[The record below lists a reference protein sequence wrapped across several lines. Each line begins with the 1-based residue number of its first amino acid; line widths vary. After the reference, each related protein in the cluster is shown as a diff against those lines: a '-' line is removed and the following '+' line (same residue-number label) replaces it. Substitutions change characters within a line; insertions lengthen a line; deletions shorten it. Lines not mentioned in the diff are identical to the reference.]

1 MSRCARRFVGA
12 LALSV
17 VAFVLIVPA
26 PHEAVLTA
34 AVPTGYIEETVT
46 TVDRPVAMAF
56 LPDGRLLIGSQG
68 TAASGQA
75 KIYVYKNGALLEE
88 PYTTVLDVY
97 IGGSETGL
105 LGIAVDPNFA
115 TNGFVY
121 VFITLSSTD
130 QVVRRFTTV
139 GDVAVSSVDL
149 ITDLPTQGT
158 NHNGGGLLI
167 HENRLYVSVGENGTP
182 DAAQLTN
189 NRLGK
194 VLRFNLDGTI
204 PTDNPFGPGNP
215 VWSYGLRNPF
225 RLAARPGTGQIF
237 ASENGPAGYDEVNR
251 IVRGGNYGWPLY
263 VGYTTDPAMVSP
275 IWSSGLES
283 GIVPTDLL
291 FYQGAAMPEFQGQL
305 FIAGWSSDTVYRAT
319 LDASGDV
326 MIGGLVPFVTGVDQ
340 PVDLEIAP
348 DGSLWYCTRPG
359 QIRRVY
365 RVSTSNV
372 PPTASFTRTPASG
385 PPPLV
390 VHVNG
395 STSSDSD
402 GSIANY
408 HWEWGDGT
416 PPRSGPTRISA
427 GHNYRTA
434 GTFTITLTVTDNHG
448 ATASSSQQVVVSTGN
463 NTPPAAHIE
472 EVSTYSGVA
481 PLTVDFLGHGHDTDG
496 DLLRY
501 DWDFGDGSAVVTYTN
516 IAPDTNVFLPHTFTT
531 EGTYTVRLT
540 VTDPGGLSAVNTVEI
555 VVTPA
560 SGGGGGGTNLLINP
574 GFEQGLASWTGGGS
588 QATIVSSP
596 VRSGSAALRIAATSA
611 GQTALEQIAPVVGGQ
626 PYEVSAWVQT
636 EALTGGA
643 LVMVVWQDS
652 AGRSLYIDR
661 TPVVQGTTGWM
672 RLAQTFVA
680 PSQAARARVSVRLTR
695 EADNAGTAWFDDVV
709 LDVSP

>member
-1 MSRCARRFVGA
+1 MARYSNRFFNVFA
-12 LALSV
+12 LAL
-17 VAFVLIVPA
+17 VAFVLTIPA
-26 PHEAVLTA
+26 PREAVLIA
-34 AVPTGYIEETVT
+34 AVPSGYIEETIT

-68 TAASGQA
+68 TAAIGQA
-75 KIYVYKNGALLEE
+75 KIYMYKNGALLET
-88 PYTTVLDVY
+88 PYTTLLDVY

-105 LGIAVDPNFA
+105 LGLAVDPNFA

-121 VFITLSSTD
+121 VFATISPSS

-139 GDVAVSSVDL
+139 GDVAGSSVDL
-149 ITDLPTQGT
+149 ITGIPTRGT

-167 HENRLYVSVGENGTP
+167 HENKLYVSVGENGLQ
-182 DAAQLTN
+182 DASQLTN

-237 ASENGPAGYDEVNR
+237 ASENGPAGYDELNR
-251 IVRGGNYGWPLY
+251 IVRGGNYGWPLH
-263 VGYTTDPAMVSP
+263 VGYTTVPGMVSP

-291 FYQGAAMPEFQGQL
+291 FYHGSAMPEFQGQL

-319 LDASGDV
+319 LSASGDATV
-326 MIGGLVPFVTGVDQ
+326 GGLIPFITGVDQ
-340 PVDLEIAP
+340 PVDLEVGP
-348 DGSLWYCTRPG
+348 DGALWYCTRPG

-365 RVSTSNV
+365 RVATGNV
-372 PPTASFTRTPASG
+372 APSASFTRTPASG

-395 STSSDSD
+395 AASSDPD

-416 PPRSGPTRISA
+416 PPRSGPTRVSV
-427 GHNYRTA
+427 GHNYRNA
-434 GTFTITLTVTDNHG
+434 GTFTITLTVTDDDG
-448 ATASSSQQVVVSTGN
+448 ATASSTQQVVVSTGN

-472 EVSTYSGVA
+472 EVSAYSGVA
-481 PLTVDFLGHGHDTDG
+481 PLAVDFLGHGHDTDG

-501 DWDFGDGSAVVTYTN
+501 DWDFGDGSAIVTYTN
-516 IAPDTNVFLPHTFTT
+516 VAPDTNVFLSHTFTT
-531 EGTYTVRLT
+531 PGNYTVRLT
-540 VTDPGGLSAVNTVEI
+540 VTDPGGLSHVNTVEI
-555 VVTPA
+555 TVTPPT
-560 SGGGGGGTNLLINP
+560 GGGTNLLLNP
-574 GFEQGLASWTGGGS
+574 GFELGGAPWTGGGS
-588 QATIVSSP
+588 HASIVTSP
-596 VRSGSAALRIAATSA
+596 VHSGAAAARLAATSS
-611 GQTALEQIAPVVGGQ
+611 GQPALEQMTPVVGGRS
-626 PYEVSAWVQT
+626 YEVSSWIRTDSLA
-636 EALTGGA
+636 GGA
-643 LVMVVWQDS
+643 LIMVVWQDA
-652 AGRSLYIDR
+652 AGRSLSIDR
-661 TPVVQGTTGWM
+661 TSLVQGTTGWT

-680 PSQAARARVSVRLTR
+680 PSQAARARLSIRLIR
-695 EADNAGTAWFDDVV
+695 ETDNAGTAWFDDVG
-709 LDVSP
+709 LAVSP

>member
-1 MSRCARRFVGA
+1 MLRFRFVGTLA
-12 LALSV
+12 LAV
-17 VAFVLIVPA
+17 VVFVLILPS

-34 AVPTGYIEETVT
+34 AVPAGYIEETVT

-68 TAASGQA
+68 TAGSGQA
-75 KIYVYKNGALLEE
+75 KIYLYKNGALLEE

-105 LGIAVDPNFA
+105 LGIAVDPNFNA
-115 TNGFVY
+115 NGFVY
-121 VFITLSSTD
+121 VFITLSPSN
-130 QVVRRFTTV
+130 QVVRRFTTA
-139 GDVAVSSVDL
+139 GDLAVSSVNL
-149 ITDLPTQGT
+149 VTGLPTAGT

-167 HENRLYVSVGENGTP
+167 HENRLYVSVGENGMQ

-204 PTDNPFGPGNP
+204 PADNPFGPGNP

-225 RLAARPGTGQIF
+225 RLAVRPGTGQIF

-291 FYQGAAMPEFQGQL
+291 FYHGAAMPEFQGQL

-319 LDASGDV
+319 LDASGNA
-326 MIGGLVPFVTGVDQ
+326 MPGGLVPFITGVDQ
-340 PVDLEIAP
+340 PVDLEVAP
-348 DGSLWYCTRPG
+348 DGALWYCTRPG

-365 RVSTSNV
+365 RVSTNNV
-372 PPTASFTRTPASG
+372 APTASFTRTPGSG
-385 PPPLV
+385 PPPLN

-416 PPRSGPTRISA
+416 APRSGPTRISA
-427 GHNYRTA
+427 GHSYRTA
-434 GTFTITLTVTDNHG
+434 GTFTITLTVTDNRG
-448 ATASSSQQVVVSTGN
+448 ATASSTQQVVVSTGN
-463 NTPPAAHIE
+463 NAPPAAHIE

-481 PLTVDFLGHGHDTDG
+481 PLTVDFLGHGHDANG

-501 DWDFGDGSAVVTYTN
+501 DWDFGDGTAIATYTN
-516 IAPDTNVFLPHTFTT
+516 IAPDTNVFLPHTFTIA
-531 EGTYTVRLT
+531 GNYTVRLT
-540 VTDPGGLSAVNTVEI
+540 VTDTGGLSAVNTVEI
-555 VVTPA
+555 VVTTP
-560 SGGGGGGTNLLINP
+560 SGTAANLLINP
-574 GFEQGLASWTGGGS
+574 GFEQGTASWGGWG
-588 QATIVSSP
+588 THVTMMTNP
-596 VRSGSAALRIAATSA
+596 VHAGTAAARLAATSL
-611 GQTALEQIAPVVGGQ
+611 GQTALEQTAPVAGGQ

-636 EALTGGA
+636 DALAGGA

-652 AGRSLYIDR
+652 AGRSLHIDR
-661 TPVVQGTTGWM
+661 TPVVQGTTPWT

-680 PSQAARARVSVRLTR
+680 PSQAARARVSIRVTR
-695 EADNAGTAWFDDVV
+695 EADNAGAAWFDAVG
-709 LDVSP
+709 LAVSP